1 MPILQRNIDLTHI
14 QLTLCT
20 ITVALPHFVLVA
32 FSLFD
37 EAKTVAGAGFLGPKT
52 LLKKIKKRLNCSATQ
67 KVRKNS
73 DSFLYQK
80 PISFVAHFA
89 FEEFPHEYV
98 IALRRAPNTTHI

>member
-1 MPILQRNIDLTHI
+1 M
-14 QLTLCT
+14 
-20 ITVALPHFVLVA
+20 
-32 FSLFD
+32 FD

-52 LLKKIKKRLNCSATQ
+52 LLKKKIKKRLNCSTQ

-80 PISFVAHFA
+80 PISFVAHSA

-98 IALRRAPNTTHI
+98 IALRGAPYSTTHIYFFDKILSSHYNSVSYTFPIWQGSIVE

>member
-1 MPILQRNIDLTHI
+1 M
-14 QLTLCT
+14 
-20 ITVALPHFVLVA
+20 
-32 FSLFD
+32 FD

-52 LLKKIKKRLNCSATQ
+52 LLKKIKKRLNSSTQ

-98 IALRRAPNTTHI
+98 IALRGYSQTTFTRGGG

>member
-14 QLTLCT
+14 QRTLCT

-52 LLKKIKKRLNCSATQ
+52 LLKKNKEKTELLYYTKGKKEFRFLFCIKNL
-67 KVRKNS
+67 
-73 DSFLYQK
+73 FL
-80 PISFVAHFA
+80 
-89 FEEFPHEYV
+89 
-98 IALRRAPNTTHI
+98 L

>member
-1 MPILQRNIDLTHI
+1 M
-14 QLTLCT
+14 
-20 ITVALPHFVLVA
+20 
-32 FSLFD
+32 FD
-37 EAKTVAGAGFLGPKT
+37 EAKTVAGTGFLGPKT
-52 LLKKIKKRLNCSATQ
+52 LLKKKIKKRLNCSTQ

-98 IALRRAPNTTHI
+98 IALRGAPNTTHIYFFDKILSCHYNSVSYTFHKAAQHIQAV